1 MKFISKVL
9 AMAMSALFAA
19 TPVVPA
25 NAMPLPVAKI
35 QTTATEGGTSVQ
47 LVRDHNRRIW
57 RRGGYDRGSRSTW
70 RAERFDRGRNW
81 NNDRRYYRDSRRWR
95 GRDRD
100 VGWRGDRGYRSGW
113 YRGHRGY
120 RYQRDGYRYH
130 NGFWFPLAAFG
141 VGTIVGGAIAND
153 RGYVGGGSHVN
164 WCANRY
170 RSYRAY
176 DNTYQPYG
184 GPRRQCISPYR

>member
-1 MKFISKVL
+1 MKFSGKCFAV
-9 AMAMSALFAA
+9 AMSALFAF

-25 NAMPLPVAKI
+25 GAMPLAPAKM
-35 QTTATEGGTSVQ
+35 QATGGEGNVQ
-47 LVRDHNRRIW
+47 LVRNNEWREGWDGPRVWRE
-57 RRGGYDRGSRSTW
+57 RRGERGNRHW
-70 RAERFDRGRNW
+70 RA
-81 NNDRRYYRDSRRWR
+81 DRRERH
-95 GRDRD
+95 
-100 VGWRGDRGYRSGW
+100 WRGDRGYRHGW

-120 RYQRDGYRYH
+120 RYARPGYRHH
-130 NGFWFPLAAFG
+130 NGYWFPLAAFG
-141 VGTIVGGAIAND
+141 AGAIIGGAIAND

-184 GPRRQCISPYR
+184 GPRRQCVSPYR